1 MKSTIL
7 CTTVAVF
14 AAVLCSCDSP
24 EMVRKRDQ
32 QALEITKLRG
42 ELALLEERLKDLPP
56 DRSEDLAAVEQETK
70 KQQEEIIKLENE
82 IKDLESKKES
92 VKKDFEEY
100 KRKYV
105 IR

>member
-1 MKSTIL
+1 MKSTTL
-7 CTTVAVF
+7 Y
-14 AAVLCSCDSP
+14 AAVAASAALLCSCDSP

-42 ELALLEERLKDLPP
+42 ELAVLEERLKDLPP
-56 DRSEDLAAVEQETK
+56 DRAADLATIEEETK
-70 KQQEEIIKLENE
+70 KQQAEIIKLESE
-82 IKDLESKKES
+82 IKDLEAKKES
-92 VKKDFEEY
+92 VQKDFEEY

>member
-24 EMVRKRDQ
+24 EAVRKRDQ

-42 ELALLEERLKDLPP
+42 ELAVLEERLKSLPP
-56 DRSEDLAAVEQETK
+56 DRTADLSAIEEETK
-70 KQQEEIIKLENE
+70 KQQEEITKLEGE
-82 IKDLESKKES
+82 IKDLEAKRES
-92 VKKDFEEY
+92 VKKEFEEY